1 MRITS
6 FELEPFTE
14 LPFLNAGKGRG
25 SSFVVDQ
32 LPVHRGRLS
41 GFPETLDALIATADL
56 QGREAF
62 SEATNETPRLL
73 GEAVAEHLA
82 CELLPLLNL
91 RPERVG
97 ILLAGDFYTVPKLD
111 KRGGTGDVS
120 SVWQAF
126 AQRFKWVAGV
136 AGNHDKFG
144 DCAAPTK
151 PLANNSHYL
160 DGNAIELD
168 GLTIAGVGGI
178 VGNPAKSHRKTEDD
192 FARLLKSLAPRHPAI
207 MLMHDGPDDP
217 LGVQQGSPAIR
228 QIIETL
234 EPTLLIRGHS
244 HWQEPLAQ
252 LSNETQV
259 LNVDCRVAVLQR

>member
-25 SSFVVDQ
+25 SPHVIDQ
-32 LPVHRGRLS
+32 LPVHLGRLS
-41 GFPETLDALIATADL
+41 SLPESLDALIATADL

-62 SEATNETPRLL
+62 SEPTNEPPRLL

-111 KRGGTGDVS
+111 KRGGSGDVS
-120 SVWQAF
+120 SVWLAF

-144 DCAAPTK
+144 DCAAPSQS
-151 PLANNSHYL
+151 LANNSHYL
-160 DGNAIELD
+160 DGNAVELD
-168 GLTIAGVGGI
+168 GLSIAGIGGI
-178 VGNPAKSHRKTEDD
+178 VGNPDKSHRKTEDD
-192 FARLLKSLAPRHPAI
+192 FARLLKSLAPRRPAI
-207 MLMHDGPDDP
+207 TLMHDGPDDP
-217 LGVQQGSPAIR
+217 PRGQQGSPAIR
-228 QIIETL
+228 QTIETL
-234 EPTLLIRGHS
+234 ESTLLIRGHC

-252 LSNETQV
+252 LTNETQV
-259 LNVDCRVAVLQR
+259 LNLDCRVAVLQR